1 MTQDMRHIGH
11 KSILVV
17 ADKDACQGDSGGPL
31 MAETR
36 LSTRSQKRYGW
47 IGKSG
52 DAILASVDRIGTSQG
67 LGSTYIY
74 VYLLCL
80 FKSIHKWQ
88 FYIGASFLPLNP
100 RY

>member
-1 MTQDMRHIGH
+1 MTHDDMRHIGH

-47 IGKSG
+47 IGESG
-52 DAILASVDRIGTSQG
+52 DAILTSVGRGGASQG
-67 LGSTYIY
+67 LGNTYLHIY
-74 VYLLCL
+74 CA
-80 FKSIHKWQ
+80 FSKA
-88 FYIGASFLPLNP
+88 YISANFT
-100 RY
+100 